1 MQDDQ
6 ALTQHV
12 RERHR
17 RMNNALAKEFRRQA
31 ARHEHQRE
39 KEATLGTT
47 VPEQVQSEIV
57 TALTV
62 LGEVSVEPA
71 GDADLEA
78 LEAWAAGRGWR
89 TTRLNDGRLQIAVA
103 A

>member
-1 MQDDQ
+1 MQDEQ
-6 ALTQHV
+6 ALTEHV

-17 RMNNALAKEFRRQA
+17 RMNNALAEGFRREA
-31 ARHEHQRE
+31 AEHQRE
-39 KEATLGTT
+39 KEATLGTM

-62 LGEVSVEPA
+62 LGDVTVEPA
-71 GDADLEA
+71 GAADLEA
-78 LEAWAAGRGWR
+78 LDTWATGQGWR